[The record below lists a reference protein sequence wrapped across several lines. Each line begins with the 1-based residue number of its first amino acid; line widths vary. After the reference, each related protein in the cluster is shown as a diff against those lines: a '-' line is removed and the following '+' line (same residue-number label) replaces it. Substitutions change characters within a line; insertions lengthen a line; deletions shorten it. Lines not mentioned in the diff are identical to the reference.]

1 MKQLQTRY
9 FAVLF
14 LLALIFLP
22 ESVSAKDDWLQVRSK
37 NFNLIG
43 NAGEKDIRKVATK
56 LEQFRESFRLL
67 FTNTN
72 VNSPIP
78 TNVVVFKSSGS
89 YKPFKPKR
97 ADGKIDEFIAGYF
110 QPGEDV
116 NYITLSTGGEIADV
130 YGTIFHEYVHFII
143 DTNFGKSD
151 VPPWFN
157 EGLAE
162 YYQTFEIEDD
172 QKVKLGLPQNG
183 HLELLQQTKLIPLDT
198 FFGINNYSLGQNGNH
213 SRSIFYAQ
221 SWALIHYLLQS
232 GRSEALGKFLDLS
245 LRNSPTEKTFQDAFQ
260 MNYEQMEKELKKY
273 VAKRSY
279 QYQMV
284 TLKEKLVFDNEMQ
297 VSALSEGATNAYLG
311 DLLYHTNRADDAEAY
326 LQKAIAAEPKSSMAN
341 TTLGMVKMRQKKYD
355 EAKTYLDRAISED
368 QRNHRAFYQSAY
380 LLSREDRDEFGYVS
394 AFPSDKSGKMREL
407 LKKAIQINPSFTES
421 YELLAFVNLVNNE
434 ELEESIEYLKKAL
447 QFQPGNQRYAL
458 RIAEIYLRQEKF
470 DEAGKLAG
478 RIAATTDDG
487 EVKARAENLSVQVRR
502 TQENFAQNEKARK
515 DYEEAIANA
524 EKSGGRVV
532 LTRRTFTE
540 EGLSPEAIAK
550 LREQEELVSINRTL
564 KTPEENEQRVLGKI
578 QKIECKGG
586 AVIYTVKTAENETLL
601 LSSKD
606 FQNLELFTFIQSNN
620 VQVGCGENL
629 SNVNSVLY
637 YKTNSSVKPAHK
649 GELTAISFVPE
660 GFRFVDFEN
669 ETEQVIKES
678 GEIFERDENSSTP
691 NPTEM
696 PDFEA
701 QRRDMMMESLK
712 KAMRVPQSGEK
723 REIGF
728 LEKIEC
734 TSKGTFFHLKSATT
748 TYKFR
753 QSSPQS
759 PELKAFTSE
768 MEQVQ
773 FGCNLQ
779 RVDVPVVFTYKEE
792 LKGKDKTNG
801 EIIALEFVPR
811 SFKLEQ

>member
-1 MKQLQTRY
+1 MKQFQARY

-22 ESVSAKDDWLQVRSK
+22 ESVSAKNDWLQVRTK

-43 NAGEKDIRKVATK
+43 NASEKDIRKVATK
-56 LEQFRESFRLL
+56 LEQFRESFRLV
-67 FTNTN
+67 FTKTN

-78 TNVVVFKSSGS
+78 TNVVVFKNDNS
-89 YKPFKPKR
+89 YKNFKPKR
-97 ADGKIDEFIAGYF
+97 ADGKIDNNIAGYF

-130 YGTIFHEYVHFII
+130 YGTIFHEYVHFVI

-172 QKVKLGLPQNG
+172 QKVKLGLPQGN
-183 HLELLQQTKLIPLDT
+183 HLALLQQTKLIPLET
-198 FFGINNYSLGQNGNH
+198 LFGINNYSLGQNGNH

-221 SWALIHYLLQS
+221 SWALIHYLIQS
-232 GRSEALGKFLDLS
+232 GKSESLGKFLDLA
-245 LRNSPTEKTFQDAFQ
+245 LKRPLTEKVFQDTFQ
-260 MNYEQMEKELKKY
+260 MNYEQMEKELRKY
-273 VAKRSY
+273 VAKSSY
-279 QYQMV
+279 QYQTV

-297 VSALSEGATNAYLG
+297 VSVLSEADSNAYLG
-311 DLLYHTNRADDAEAY
+311 DLLYHTHRHDDAEVF
-326 LQKAIAAEPKSSMAN
+326 LQKAIAANPKSSMAN
-341 TTLGMVKMRQKKYD
+341 TTLGMVKIRQRKFD
-355 EAKTYLDRAISED
+355 EAKTHLEKAITED

-380 LLSREDRDEFGYVS
+380 LLSREGRDEFGYIS
-394 AFPSDKSGKMREL
+394 AFPPEKSSKMREL

-421 YELLAFVNLVNNE
+421 YELIAFVNLVNNE

-447 QFQPGNQRYAL
+447 QYQPGNQRYAL

-487 EVKARAENLSVQVRR
+487 EIKSRAENLGTQIRQI
-502 TQENFAQNEKARK
+502 QENFAQNEKARK
-515 DYEEAIANA
+515 EYEDAIANA
-524 EKSGGRVV
+524 EKNGGKVI

-540 EGLSPEAIAK
+540 ENLSPEEVSK
-550 LREQEELVSINRTL
+550 LREREEIISINRTL
-564 KTPEENEQRVLGKI
+564 KTPEENEKRILGKI
-578 QKIECKGG
+578 QKIECKENT
-586 AVIYTVKTAENETLL
+586 VIYTIKTADNEPLL

-606 FQNLELFTFIQSNN
+606 FQNLELFTFIQTNG
-620 VQVGCGENL
+620 VKVGCGENL
-629 SNVNSVLY
+629 SNVNSVLF
-637 YKTNSSVKPAHK
+637 YKTNDSAKSANK

-660 GFRFVDFEN
+660 SFRFIDVEK
-669 ETEQVIKES
+669 ETEQIEVENN
-678 GEIFERDENSSTP
+678 EIFEQDKNSPPPNSS
-691 NPTEM
+691 EM

-701 QRRDMMMESLK
+701 QRRDMMMESIK
-712 KAMRVPQSGEK
+712 NAMRMPQSGEK
-723 REIGF
+723 REVGF

-734 TSKGTFFHLKSATT
+734 TNKGTFFHLKSATV
-748 TYKFR
+748 TYKFS

-759 PELKAFTSE
+759 LEIKAFTPE
-768 MEQVQ
+768 LEQVQ
-773 FGCNLQ
+773 FGCNLKKI
-779 RVDVPVVFTYKEE
+779 DVPVVFTYKED
-792 LKGKDKTNG
+792 LKGKNKTNG

-811 SFKLEQ
+811 SFKLDN